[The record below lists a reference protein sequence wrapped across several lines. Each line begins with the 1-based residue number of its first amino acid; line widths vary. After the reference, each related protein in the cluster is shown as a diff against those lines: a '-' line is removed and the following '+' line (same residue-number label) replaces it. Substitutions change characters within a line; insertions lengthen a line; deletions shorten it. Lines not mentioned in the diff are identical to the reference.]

1 MTATVTPLRA
11 SQPFPP
17 GAYTGAIACAA
28 ADITYRRLDYWDK
41 SGVVRPSIS
50 AAQGSGTARA
60 YSVEDIVRLAV
71 ARVLLNG
78 GLSLAY
84 ARRVLPTIE
93 ADTFVLWDHLGD
105 EAVRLRV
112 DVQAIRE
119 DMLARLEAM
128 AA

>member
-71 ARVLLNG
+71 ARVLLDG

-84 ARRVLPTIE
+84 ARRVLPQVTSSTDGIADAQGPALTIM
-93 ADTFVLWDHLGD
+93 L
-105 EAVRLRV
+105 
-112 DVQAIRE
+112 DVAAIRE